1 MSSCPLLVSLCFQE
15 CTGLK
20 TINVVK
26 EVSKYLIHFT
36 VINKTNP
43 PDCDITIDAPGLE
56 KIRIVFSNVRLV
68 HSGTYINLKC
78 LYLMKARLSP
88 DSFNGSLWEFRN
100 DDPFQLWR
108 LEYFTS
114 TKLEKFAYAAGDS
127 VLDIVLKH
135 VAELSSEIV
144 LSIPDL
150 VMLILGLSS

>member
-1 MSSCPLLVSLCFQE
+1 MSSCPLLVSLRFQE

-114 TKLEKFAYAAGDS
+114 TYRGPETRKICLCSRGLCPGHCLKACRGVEFGDS
-127 VLDIVLKH
+127 TID
-135 VAELSSEIV
+135 S
-144 LSIPDL
+144 
-150 VMLILGLSS
+150 